1 MQRKEILEEHKKLL
15 LIYGSPTPP
24 GRIASTLDF
33 IKKEVDERQPSNIV
47 EILTPSIYKSSS
59 LLYWDEAAKKKVE
72 EADAIIVASP
82 VFRASLPA
90 ILKQLLDELPV
101 SALRSKPVSLIA
113 VGNIAE
119 HYLGVERHFTDI
131 LSWFGSLYVPATC
144 YITAPSLNNGISEET
159 KGELNHLLDSTI
171 YIANQLNG
179 KRLDP
184 MPIAEKYGR

>member
-1 MQRKEILEEHKKLL
+1 MEIL
-15 LIYGSPTPP
+15 SP
-24 GRIASTLDF
+24 ST
-33 IKKEVDERQPSNIV
+33 
-47 EILTPSIYKSSS
+47 YKSSS

-159 KGELNHLLDSTI
+159 KEELNHLLDSTI